1 MNYLNFIEHI
11 YSYLTTKPL
20 FNQSLQIFHI
30 KILLQCSYFHLRTIV
45 VSSCP
50 VKVKNILLESYRHLV
65 SQQTIS
71 SNILV
76 LSCLSIL
83 FQIWTVWV
91 PT

>member
-1 MNYLNFIEHI
+1 MNYLYFIEHS

-20 FNQSLQIFHI
+20 FNQNLQLFHI

-50 VKVKNILLESYRHLV
+50 VKVKNILLESYRHIV

-83 FQIWTVWV
+83 FQI
-91 PT
+91 

>member
-1 MNYLNFIEHI
+1 MNYLYFIEHS

-20 FNQSLQIFHI
+20 FNQNLQLLHI
-30 KILLQCSYFHLRTIV
+30 KILLQCTYFHLRTIV

-50 VKVKNILLESYRHLV
+50 VKLKNILLESYRYTRIL

-83 FQIWTVWV
+83 FQIRTI
-91 PT
+91 